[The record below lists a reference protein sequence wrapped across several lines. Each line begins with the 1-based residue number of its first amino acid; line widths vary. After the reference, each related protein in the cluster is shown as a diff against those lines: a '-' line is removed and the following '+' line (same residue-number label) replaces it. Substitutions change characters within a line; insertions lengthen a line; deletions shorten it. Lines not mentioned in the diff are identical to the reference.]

1 MSRQTAHHPRKWQK
15 FNISSPKM
23 PKNLANLSVLD
34 SPLGDTPT
42 EALEQD
48 NATLK
53 KQNKSLRYI
62 VRLMERKILELTG
75 HPAAALSVGL
85 AKQTGQYKMNRT
97 VFELLKDSEKGVK
110 RMKRMESEGR
120 LGGGEGE
127 GGGAGGG
134 GGGGG
139 GDKHGSRHGGGRD
152 GSDSEDAG
160 VRGDRESNRERVRRR
175 PRKDTKGDREGG
187 GGEDGHGR
195 GSGRGPGRGYDD
207 CDDSDAG
214 AQPDAAAAGAAAEER
229 DNLPT
234 NEAGRA
240 LWAGRRQEGRHRV
253 GVSGGR
259 VGGGAVSD
267 GDEGDYDG
275 DDDFPGASYGG
286 PKKHR
291 RRRTRLAS
299 PEDDEEG
306 GGVSAQQSTPPS
318 RTTLNFAHTHDGTV
332 AVRRNRRRAG
342 GRHRDHLQFGRQ
354 RERGGEEDGADED
367 EDEEGVGEE
376 GGVYVTEDN
385 EEMLEER
392 TREEERQQR
401 QRRQHE
407 DGGED
412 SGAVANSLRD
422 VDLRTLVKEE
432 ITMAL
437 RSHMSEIL
445 ALATLAKGEA
455 TQVESESGV
464 ENTGA
469 TPGRKGGQLR
479 PLPAANHN
487 ESRQPN
493 WKSKTNQKE
502 KKTGRHNQLDPLEQ
516 QKGAKKNAK
525 AATSNVATPTQKR
538 RKKKKKATSTSPLR
552 FGGPLPRGDGGPL
565 GSPLALASVANNSER
580 ELAAIRIQYEVRER
594 RERRRNQTQGISSVT
609 DEDAVE
615 EGGNE
620 GGQGEEVGQEEEEEE
635 EEEVGNDDTGAE
647 AEDANVGAEKGVAQD
662 AHATVIQSCYR
673 GKQARL
679 KKTANKRHTS
689 ATALQSRYR
698 GKQARKLVDTQ
709 HRSATAL
716 QSRYRGKQAR
726 KSVDNQHTSATVLQA
741 RHRGKLSRRA
751 SKSAAEAASA
761 KVVAEAEEAAAVAE
775 ASALAKV
782 AAEAEEA
789 AAVAAAE
796 KAAAEAEAAAAAET
810 AEVEEAAAAAEA
822 VQGNSGFGSEMH
834 QTLTILFTTLDID
847 KDGFVDKGEVLG
859 TLRDPDESTIALLR
873 RVPAL
878 AGLLKPQHFTKTF
891 EAMDTNQDGAVD
903 LGELLSF
910 CEEGRHLY
918 KAGDDDDDKGSG
930 GDGDDGENA
939 GNEVENGAET
949 EVDEEQKQNEE
960 ARRTSAALSIQ
971 TQARG
976 RSARKVAGARKT
988 ARHEE
993 MDAASVLEVT
1003 KDAIGG
1009 GSTATVRPT
1018 SAELAEE
1025 FREQEQRVVA
1035 AVAIQKQVRGQ
1046 SARNAM
1052 ARRRE
1057 EGDPEENFSA
1067 EYARL
1072 QEQAEAVEAAG
1083 EPGEP
1088 GEPRGGGEG
1097 EGGGVTGGGVE
1108 TGGMLKE
1115 GGAEAVA
1122 GAVAVAAEGGEMSSF
1137 KALAE
1142 EGHAMVSEE
1151 NKEANSGDEAGATVD
1166 VAGADEDASH
1176 AAETVDGVEAVEVSA
1191 EETGNGESDDG
1202 AGGAT
1207 GGAAGEAAVVRP
1219 DMT

>member
-120 LGGGEGE
+120 LGGEGE

-134 GGGGG
+134 GGASGGG
-139 GDKHGSRHGGGRD
+139 GGKHGNRHGGGRD
-152 GSDSEDAG
+152 GSDSEDAS
-160 VRGDRESNRERVRRR
+160 VRGDREGGPVVRQSNRERVRRR
-175 PRKDTKGDREGG
+175 PKKDTKGDREGG

-195 GSGRGPGRGYDD
+195 GSGRGLGRGNDD
-207 CDDSDAG
+207 GDGSDDG
-214 AQPDAAAAGAAAEER
+214 AQPDAAAAGAAAGER

-259 VGGGAVSD
+259 AAGGGAVSD

-306 GGVSAQQSTPPS
+306 GGVSARQSTPPS
-318 RTTLNFAHTHDGTV
+318 RATLNFAHTHDGTV

-342 GRHRDHLQFGRQ
+342 GRHRDHLQFGRR

-367 EDEEGVGEE
+367 EDEDEEGAGEE
-376 GGVYVTEDN
+376 GGAYVSEDARD
-385 EEMLEER
+385 EEMLEDR
-392 TREEERQQR
+392 TREEERQQQ
-401 QRRQHE
+401 QRHQHE

-412 SGAVANSLRD
+412 SAVANTLRD

-445 ALATLAKGEA
+445 ALAKGEA
-455 TQVESESGV
+455 AQGESESEI
-464 ENTGA
+464 ENGGA

-487 ESRQPN
+487 EARQPN
-493 WKSKTNQKE
+493 RKKKTNQKE

-516 QKGAKKNAK
+516 KKGAKKNAK
-525 AATSNVATPTQKR
+525 AATPKEATPTQKR
-538 RKKKKKATSTSPLR
+538 RKKKKATTASPLR
-552 FGGPLPRGDGGPL
+552 FGGPLPRGDGDSPGD
-565 GSPLALASVANNSER
+565 SPLAPASVANNSER
-580 ELAAIRIQYEVRER
+580 ELAAIRIQCEVRER
-594 RERRRNQTQGISSVT
+594 RERRRNQAQGIPSVT
-609 DEDAVE
+609 DEEAVE
-615 EGGNE
+615 E
-620 GGQGEEVGQEEEEEE
+620 VGS
-635 EEEVGNDDTGAE
+635 DDTGAE
-647 AEDANVGAEKGVAQD
+647 AEDANVGAETEVAQD
-662 AHATVIQSCYR
+662 AHATAIQSCYR
-673 GKQARL
+673 GNQAR
-679 KKTANKRHTS
+679 KAANKRHTS

-698 GKQARKLVDTQ
+698 GKQARKSVDTQ
-709 HRSATAL
+709 HSSATAL

-751 SKSAAEAASA
+751 SKSAAEAAASA
-761 KVVAEAEEAAAVAE
+761 KEVAEAEEAAEVEEAAAVAE
-775 ASALAKV
+775 AATSAKV
-782 AAEAEEA
+782 AAEAEAAAEA
-789 AAVAAAE
+789 AASAKV
-796 KAAAEAEAAAAAET
+796 AAEAEAAAAAET

-822 VQGNSGFGSEMH
+822 GQGNSGFGSEMH
-834 QTLTILFTTLDID
+834 KTLTILFTTLDID

-859 TLRDPDESTIALLR
+859 ALRDPDESTIALLR
-873 RVPAL
+873 SVPAL

-918 KAGDDDDDKGSG
+918 KAGDDEGGG
-930 GDGDDGENA
+930 GDGDDGEDV
-939 GNEVENGAET
+939 GNEVENGAEND
-949 EVDEEQKQNEE
+949 VDEEQKQNEE

-971 TQARG
+971 TRARG
-976 RSARKVAGARKT
+976 RSARKVAGAKKT
-988 ARHEE
+988 TRQEQL
-993 MDAASVLEVT
+993 DAASVLDVPEG
-1003 KDAIGG
+1003 AIGG
-1009 GSTATVRPT
+1009 RSTATVRPT

-1052 ARRRE
+1052 AKRRE

-1072 QEQAEAVEAAG
+1072 QEHAEAVEAAG
-1083 EPGEP
+1083 EA
-1088 GEPRGGGEG
+1088 GEPRGEG
-1097 EGGGVTGGGVE
+1097 AVVTGGAEE
-1108 TGGMLKE
+1108 TGEVVKE
-1115 GGAEAVA
+1115 EGAEAVA
-1122 GAVAVAAEGGEMSSF
+1122 GAPEGGEPSSF

-1151 NKEANSGDEAGATVD
+1151 NKEANNGDEAGATVD
-1166 VAGADEDASH
+1166 VAGADEDTSH
-1176 AAETVDGVEAVEVSA
+1176 AAEGVEPVEAAEASA
-1191 EETGNGESDDG
+1191 EETGNVESGNGESEEG

-1207 GGAAGEAAVVRP
+1207 GDAAGEAAVVRP
-1219 DMT
+1219 GMT

>member
-214 AQPDAAAAGAAAEER
+214 AQPDAAAAGAAAGER

-392 TREEERQQR
+392 TREEERQQQ

-464 ENTGA
+464 ENNGA

-493 WKSKTNQKE
+493 RKSKTNQKE

-673 GKQARL
+673 GKQAR
-679 KKTANKRHTS
+679 KTANKRHTS

-918 KAGDDDDDKGSG
+918 KAGDDDDDEGSG

-1057 EGDPEENFSA
+1057 EG
-1067 EYARL
+1067 
-1072 QEQAEAVEAAG
+1072 
-1083 EPGEP
+1083 
-1088 GEPRGGGEG
+1088 
-1097 EGGGVTGGGVE
+1097 
-1108 TGGMLKE
+1108 
-1115 GGAEAVA
+1115 AEAVA

-1166 VAGADEDASH
+1166 VARADEDASH